1 MQLVWIESRIRISER
16 KAWTAF
22 PVCSECHRCWTSI
35 ERVQWADISPT
46 CVNRSWFVEEA
57 REIGRNV
64 RSSNLLSFD
73 CSTLVARTDTHR
85 VIRRIIDNRSTNKL
99 CMRWTRES
107 SLPLLFTASFSITTD
122 SHSDITW
129 RSRFSL
135 KLKRTYVLN
144 RPFFYRL
151 IVTGRISSWYFYL
164 FEGQNNSLAVCCEKM
179 LKFVMVIIF

>member
-1 MQLVWIESRIRISER
+1 MQLVSIENRIRISER
-16 KAWTAF
+16 KVWTAF

-64 RSSNLLSFD
+64 RSPNLLSFD
-73 CSTLVARTDTHR
+73 CSTLVARTGTHR

-99 CMRWTRES
+99 WMRWTREF
-107 SLPLLFTASFSITTD
+107 SLPLLFTASFSITD

-135 KLKRTYVLN
+135 ELERTYVLN

-151 IVTGRISSWYFYL
+151 IGTGRISSWY
-164 FEGQNNSLAVCCEKM
+164 CEI
-179 LKFVMVIIF
+179 LICPTARLTV